1 MIDRKYNKYI
11 SIGIIVLFSLIL
23 YFLTSIFFWSSD
35 SPYFALKFEMDDTDP
50 YRKMLGIKDLIESQS
65 AHYMN
70 WSGRFF
76 CQSIVQ
82 VFCAFTTRPVFEICN
97 ILMWIIFLISSFK
110 LTNLSLNEPIR
121 IFILTSIFFF
131 VFITLPL
138 DPPFLVNYLWMGT
151 IVLIWLNILLFNK
164 SDSIPNII
172 WIFIFSVIAGN
183 AQEAF
188 SIPLCGALSI
198 WAIIQ
203 RKKLMTSQRVTIIG
217 FALGAL
223 ILIIAPGNF
232 VRFGLTLKSQTS
244 IIHNIFNAYPQI
256 LISGGLFLIAIT
268 HKVQFKDLLNS
279 RLYLLLILSIP
290 FCVILG
296 ILMKFENLSRILI
309 PLNIFLSILV
319 IGNTKVF
326 KHTYYYYLSISL
338 IFIIVFIHE
347 YQMNKS
353 NYQKYSL
360 ITNSYHISTDGR
372 VFLPDSLFIKDD
384 GNNYYYNSGF
394 VIQERTIN
402 PQKPFLK
409 ILPESLAK
417 IKFNNDTNFIKQIG
431 PQAWIF
437 GQSVNNPQKITI
449 RKKICPSILKL
460 SLIETNVDLIHGDF
474 LILDTINNTIIS
486 CHINN
491 RVFLKSCVQF
501 E

>member
-1 MIDRKYNKYI
+1 
-11 SIGIIVLFSLIL
+11 
-23 YFLTSIFFWSSD
+23 
-35 SPYFALKFEMDDTDP
+35 
-50 YRKMLGIKDLIESQS
+50 
-65 AHYMN
+65 
-70 WSGRFF
+70 
-76 CQSIVQ
+76 
-82 VFCAFTTRPVFEICN
+82 
-97 ILMWIIFLISSFK
+97 
-110 LTNLSLNEPIR
+110 
-121 IFILTSIFFF
+121 
-131 VFITLPL
+131 
-138 DPPFLVNYLWMGT
+138 
-151 IVLIWLNILLFNK
+151 
-164 SDSIPNII
+164 
-172 WIFIFSVIAGN
+172 
-183 AQEAF
+183 
-188 SIPLCGALSI
+188 
-198 WAIIQ
+198 
-203 RKKLMTSQRVTIIG
+203 
-217 FALGAL
+217 
-223 ILIIAPGNF
+223 
-232 VRFGLTLKSQTS
+232 
-244 IIHNIFNAYPQI
+244 
-256 LISGGLFLIAIT
+256 
-268 HKVQFKDLLNS
+268 
-279 RLYLLLILSIP
+279 
-290 FCVILG
+290 
-296 ILMKFENLSRILI
+296 
-309 PLNIFLSILV
+309 
-319 IGNTKVF
+319 
-326 KHTYYYYLSISL
+326 
-338 IFIIVFIHE
+338 
-347 YQMNKS
+347 MNKS

>member
-1 MIDRKYNKYI
+1 MINKNYNKYI
-11 SIGIIVLFSLIL
+11 SIGIIISFSLIL
-23 YFLTSIFFWSSD
+23 YYLSSIFFWSSD
-35 SPYFALKFEMDDTDP
+35 CPFFALKFEMDDEPPHRRMD
-50 YRKMLGIKDLIESQS
+50 GIMDLLESQC
-65 AHYMN
+65 ANYIN
-70 WSGRFF
+70 WTGRFF

-82 VFCAFTTRPVFEICN
+82 VFCAFTTRSVFEICN
-97 ILMWIIFLISSFK
+97 ILVWIIFLISSFK
-110 LTNLSLNEPIR
+110 LTNVSLKEPVR

-164 SDSIPNII
+164 SDSILSLTL
-172 WIFIFSVIAGN
+172 IFIFSVIAGN

-203 RKKLMTSQRVTIIG
+203 RKRLITSQWVTIIG

-256 LISGGLFLIAIT
+256 LISGGLILIAIT

-309 PLNIFLSILV
+309 PLNIFLSIL
-319 IGNTKVF
+319 ITGNIKIF
-326 KHTYYYYLSISL
+326 KHTYYYYLPISL
-338 IFIIVFIHE
+338 ILIVVFIHE

-360 ITNSYHISTDGR
+360 ITNSYHTSTDGR
-372 VFLPDSLFIKDD
+372 VYLPDSIFIKDD
-384 GNNYYYNSGF
+384 GNNNYYNRGF
-394 VIQERTIN
+394 EIQERSIN
-402 PQKPFLK
+402 PSKPLLK

-417 IKFNNDTNFIKQIG
+417 IKINADTNFITQIG
-431 PQAWIF
+431 SQAWIF
-437 GQSVNNPQKITI
+437 GQSINNPQKITI
-449 RKKICPSILKL
+449 RKKIRPNIIKL
-460 SLIETNVDLIHGDF
+460 PLIETNVDLIHGDF

-491 RVFLKSCVQF
+491 RAFLNSSVQF